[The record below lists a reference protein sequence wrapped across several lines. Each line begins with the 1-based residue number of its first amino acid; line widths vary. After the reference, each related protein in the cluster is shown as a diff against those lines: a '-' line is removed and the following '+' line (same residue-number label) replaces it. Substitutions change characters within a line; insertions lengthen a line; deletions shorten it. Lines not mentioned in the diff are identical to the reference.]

1 MQDIYECTYTE
12 SDVMPGFQ
20 YFASK
25 VSSCLQPLAATA
37 AACQHAAPSQH
48 LTSTPFVIRLWL
60 QVLLGPGGIEKFQ
73 PLPELSEFEQQ
84 GLVAMKELLTAN
96 IQAGVEFANKA

>member
-1 MQDIYECTYTE
+1 MQGIYECTYTE

-25 VSSCLQPLAATA
+25 VSSCLQPLAVTA
-37 AACQHAAPSQH
+37 AACQHAAPSHH
-48 LTSTPFVIRLWL
+48 LTSCASAIRL
-60 QVLLGPGGIEKFQ
+60 QVLLGPGGIEKFE